1 MFQAQVVLRLLFGSS
16 RCQISSRPVATPPSI
31 VYLPHMNDTQ
41 ERKRV
46 TVDEFFEHFNDV
58 FEHYEDGSMSVMWQG
73 VIWTARPMFVEGT
86 DDTGH
91 PALIVE
97 LIP

>member
-1 MFQAQVVLRLLFGSS
+1 
-16 RCQISSRPVATPPSI
+16 
-31 VYLPHMNDTQ
+31 MNDAQ
-41 ERKRV
+41 EQRRV

-73 VIWTARPMFVEGT
+73 VMWTARPMFVEGT
-86 DDTGH
+86 DDAGH